1 MQPEYKQAAQTTP
14 ETRDA
19 VGAGKAGRVRQV
31 EEGAGGEKV
40 KFMFTAVE
48 QVPVVRA
55 CLVLRHRASHLAG
68 CMEFALYESRDH

>member
-1 MQPEYKQAAQTTP
+1 M
-14 ETRDA
+14 
-19 VGAGKAGRVRQV
+19 
-31 EEGAGGEKV
+31 

-68 CMEFALYESRDH
+68 CKEFALYESKDH

>member
-1 MQPEYKQAAQTTP
+1 MQPEYKQAVETTP
-14 ETRDA
+14 EIRDS
-19 VGAGKAGRVRQV
+19 VGAGKAGGVRQV
-31 EEGAGGEKV
+31 EEGAGGKKV

-68 CMEFALYESRDH
+68 WKEFAL